1 MDALDTR
8 TSVPAA
14 QPAIAATGCQPSVQ
28 VYNCGFVNSS
38 NRSAMLQSGSRS
50 CSTVHYCTLVT
61 ALPGARTWNGN
72 QQQLAA
78 RRPTRSENGEW
89 DRIETVAAQ
98 RGIAAGELV
107 RATAIAA
114 TADGPALTGS
124 SAQLVA
130 QIEQIFRYTHIL
142 ATEMRGRM
150 LTEGRDAEMEE
161 LIRSA
166 RTLQGKLRKRSAD

>member
-1 MDALDTR
+1 MER
-8 TSVPAA
+8 KPAA
-14 QPAIAATGCQPSVQ
+14 TAGQKVDGS
-28 VYNCGFVNSS
+28 GK
-38 NRSAMLQSGSRS
+38 RSPRS
-50 CSTVHYCTLVT
+50 IRFSD
-61 ALPGARTWNGN
+61 R
-72 QQQLAA
+72 
-78 RRPTRSENGEW
+78 EW
-89 DRIETVAAQ
+89 DRIETVAVQ

-107 RATAIAA
+107 RAAAIAA
-114 TADGPALTGS
+114 TADGPALSGS

-166 RTLQGKLRKRSAD
+166 RALQGELRKRPAD